1 VQFYRKF
8 AVPVFAII
16 MALIAAPFGFMVG
29 SRGAMAGIGVSI
41 LIAILYLALGTL
53 FEKLGEVN
61 LLLPAMAAWSPDII
75 FALAGGYLMMRL
87 RS

>member
-1 VQFYRKF
+1 
-8 AVPVFAII
+8 

-29 SRGAMAGIGVSI
+29 SRGAMAGIGVSL
-41 LIAILYLALGTL
+41 LIAISYLALGAL

-61 LLLPAMAAWSPDII
+61 LLLPAMAAWTPDLI
-75 FALAGGYLMMRL
+75 FALTGGYLMMRL